1 MISMSFVIYFLA
13 IIMLTVT
20 MLVISRLLN
29 PKVIPR
35 KNPLPFE
42 SGIVPYGN
50 TNIRWSVNYFL
61 VAILF
66 VIFDMEA
73 VFLYVWSVVVL
84 ETGWPAFFAN
94 SVFVGI
100 LLIALSYEWRMGV
113 LEWGRKI

>member
-1 MISMSFVIYFLA
+1 MISVPFVIYFLA
-13 IIMLTVT
+13 IIVLTLT
-20 MLVISRLLN
+20 MLLISRLLN
-29 PKVIPR
+29 PKVAKR
-35 KNPLPFE
+35 KNTLPFE
-42 SGIVPYGN
+42 SGIVPYGD

-94 SVFVGI
+94 TVFVGV
-100 LLIALSYEWRMGV
+100 LLIALIYEWRMGV
-113 LEWGRKI
+113 LEWGKKI